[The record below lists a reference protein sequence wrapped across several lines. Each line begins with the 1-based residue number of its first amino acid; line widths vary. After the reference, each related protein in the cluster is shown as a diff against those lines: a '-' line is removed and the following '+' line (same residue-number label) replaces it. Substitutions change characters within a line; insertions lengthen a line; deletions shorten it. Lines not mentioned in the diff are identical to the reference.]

1 MALQHPR
8 SWALPVQKEGGKLH
22 SCTSKIEEDYET
34 CGLENDGQL
43 TPKTSLIDGQ
53 LVALWAIG
61 ESTPIYACGW

>member
-1 MALQHPR
+1 MALRHPR

-22 SCTSKIEEDYET
+22 SCISKIEEDYET

-53 LVALWAIG
+53 LVALRAIG